1 MIQQTIR
8 ELLIKELIM
17 KSAASKSGNKIS
29 ELTDDRGKK
38 TSSRSSI
45 KNNIAPFVFM
55 RRGKRCKAV
64 MSYTWTAAA

>member
-1 MIQQTIR
+1 LIQQTIR

-38 TSSRSSI
+38 RVAGAASRI
-45 KNNIAPFVFM
+45 I
-55 RRGKRCKAV
+55 
-64 MSYTWTAAA
+64 

>member
-1 MIQQTIR
+1 
-8 ELLIKELIM
+8 M

-29 ELTDDRGKK
+29 ELNDDRKKKSILFKKKKK

>member
-29 ELTDDRGKK
+29 ELTDDRKKK